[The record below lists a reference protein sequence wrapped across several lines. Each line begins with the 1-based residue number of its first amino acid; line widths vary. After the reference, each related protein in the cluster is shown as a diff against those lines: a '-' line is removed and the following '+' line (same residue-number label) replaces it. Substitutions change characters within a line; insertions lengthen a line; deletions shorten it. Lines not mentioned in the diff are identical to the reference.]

1 MMARRQKQNVEMIP
15 VDHIAVINPRERN
28 KKAFREIVANIS
40 AVGLKKPITVSRR
53 ETADGS
59 RYDLVCGQG
68 RLEAFKLLEQPEIPA
83 FVIDAG
89 TEDCLVMSLV
99 ENIARR
105 QHRSIDLLYD
115 VGAML
120 RRGNNAS
127 AIAAKTGLGIDYVK
141 GVIRLL
147 EGGEQ
152 RLLTAVETGQIP
164 ISVAV
169 EIAEAEDAN
178 IQQVL
183 QQAYEKKLL
192 RGNKLMAV
200 KRLIEQRQ
208 QRGRKFIPTTS
219 WRNSKM
225 TPDGLMRAFQEDVER
240 KRMLVRKVENT
251 RDQLVF
257 ITQALRTLLEDESF
271 SYLLKAEGLET
282 LPRNL
287 AERMQN
293 GRVS

>member
-120 RRGNNAS
+120 KRGNNAS

-240 KRMLVRKVENT
+240 KRMLVRKAENT

>member
-1 MMARRQKQNVEMIP
+1 MARRQKQNVEMIP

-120 RRGNNAS
+120 KRGNNAS

>member
-120 RRGNNAS
+120 KRGNNAS

>member
-1 MMARRQKQNVEMIP
+1 MARRQKQNVEMIP

-115 VGAML
+115 IGAML
-120 RRGNNAS
+120 KRGNNAS

-240 KRMLVRKVENT
+240 KRMLVRKAENT

>member
-1 MMARRQKQNVEMIP
+1 MARRQKQNVEMIP

-120 RRGNNAS
+120 KRGNNAS

-240 KRMLVRKVENT
+240 KRMLVRKAENT

>member
-1 MMARRQKQNVEMIP
+1 
-15 VDHIAVINPRERN
+15 
-28 KKAFREIVANIS
+28 
-40 AVGLKKPITVSRR
+40 
-53 ETADGS
+53 
-59 RYDLVCGQG
+59 
-68 RLEAFKLLEQPEIPA
+68 
-83 FVIDAG
+83 
-89 TEDCLVMSLV
+89 MSLV

-120 RRGNNAS
+120 KRGNNAS

-240 KRMLVRKVENT
+240 KRMLVRKAENT